1 MKFCPECGAPI
12 KVPDPK
18 FCSECGADIESKT
31 DLPPPPPEDQESAQ
45 ESPAPSQRAKPAV
58 IEELESIR
66 YKTYDLG
73 VRLEDTTASIFEK
86 MGYSVEKRQRLPTR
100 SGATAEIDL
109 VLRRGNRI
117 IAVECKNYDLSRSV
131 GVSDLRIFKD
141 KLSDIGIFSGLF
153 VTNTYFSEDSQQLA
167 ESVGIEL
174 WDGDKYKEMFFS
186 YSIGRIRDPSLLHD
200 PILPLNIDF
209 ASASSLLYRN
219 SHAIRLYS
227 AVLFYHP
234 YAIVDYRL
242 HTVRRDPTGKSHKVI
257 DEGTYFVDALD
268 QDIINRERGMIENL
282 TGIFQKKEKRL
293 ESREDKMVSE
303 DLGAIA
309 PISAPV
315 LQSADYHVTIAEPEI
330 SMENATKI
338 VKSQVVEKNRK
349 NVQYNVK
356 VRGETETRTLRIVP
370 HLNEVAIRGTRFVYV
385 PKWNLEYEA
394 GQLSFSRRIL
404 ASSARSFEDDL
415 AKCRKCTL
423 LMRRDT
429 IAVCEVCGIP
439 LCDKH
444 AYQEGRWL
452 CYDHIS
458 EGLRKQM
465 KGTGLLSVFRS

>member
-1 MKFCPECGAPI
+1 MKFCPKCGASI

-18 FCSECGADIESKT
+18 FCSECGADIGYNI
-31 DLPPPPPEDQESAQ
+31 DLPPPPPEDQEPVQ
-45 ESPAPSQRAKPAV
+45 EPPAPSQRTKPAV

-66 YKTYDLG
+66 YKAYDLG

-86 MGYSVEKRQRLPTR
+86 MGYSVEKRRRLPTR

-109 VLRRGNRI
+109 VLRRGNRT
-117 IAVECKNYDLSRSV
+117 IAVECKNYDPSRSV
-131 GVSDLRIFKD
+131 GVSELRIFKD
-141 KLSDIGIFSGLF
+141 KLSDIGIFSGVF

-167 ESVGIEL
+167 DSVGIEL

-186 YSIGRIRDPSLLHD
+186 YSIGRIRNPNLLHD
-200 PILPLNIDF
+200 PILPLYLDF
-209 ASASSLLYRN
+209 TGASSLSYRN
-219 SHAIRLYS
+219 IHAIRLFS

-234 YAIVDYRL
+234 YAIVNYRL
-242 HTVRRDPTGKSHKVI
+242 HSERRDPTGKSHKVM
-257 DEGTYFVDALD
+257 DEGTYFVDTLD
-268 QDIINRERGMIENL
+268 GDIINRERGMIENL

-309 PISAPV
+309 PISVSV
-315 LQSADYHVTIAEPEI
+315 LQSDNYHVTIAEPEV
-330 SMENATKI
+330 SMENATRI
-338 VKSQVVEKNRK
+338 VKSHVIEKNRK
-349 NVQYNVK
+349 DVRYNVK
-356 VRGETETRTLRIVP
+356 VRGETVTRTLKIVP
-370 HLNEVAIRGTRFVYV
+370 RLNEVAIRGTRFVYV

-404 ASSARSFEDDL
+404 GSSARSLEDDL

-429 IAVCEVCGIP
+429 IAVCELCGIP

-452 CYDHIS
+452 CYDHTS
-458 EGLRKQM
+458 EGLRQQN
-465 KGTGLLSVFRS
+465 KGTGFLSAFR